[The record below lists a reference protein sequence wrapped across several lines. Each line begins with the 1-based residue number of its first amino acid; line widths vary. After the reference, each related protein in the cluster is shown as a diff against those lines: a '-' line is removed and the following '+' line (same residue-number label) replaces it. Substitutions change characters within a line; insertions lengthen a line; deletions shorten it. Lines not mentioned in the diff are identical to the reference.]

1 MCGQTV
7 LSIAFL
13 SLESLVWKWLVP
25 EKRGGVGSYENC
37 EGRKKGDRRQ
47 EAVDGSVGLFTT
59 AGGSVI
65 YRQ

>member
-25 EKRGGVGSYENC
+25 GKRGGVGSYENC
-37 EGRKKGDRRQ
+37 EGRKKGDRRLWT
-47 EAVDGSVGLFTT
+47 GLW
-59 AGGSVI
+59 APSPQLEGL
-65 YRQ
+65 